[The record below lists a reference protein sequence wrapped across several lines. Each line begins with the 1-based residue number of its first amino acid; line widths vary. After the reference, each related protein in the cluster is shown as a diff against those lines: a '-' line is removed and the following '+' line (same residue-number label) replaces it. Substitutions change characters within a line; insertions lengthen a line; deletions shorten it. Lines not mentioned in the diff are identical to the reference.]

1 MKIRVTMKDPDSV
14 YDCVHDAA
22 KAEVAALGLSADE
35 VETVTDA
42 RAEKARAALK
52 TWVEYSEYV
61 TVEFDT
67 DAMTATV
74 VKLGE

>member
-1 MKIRVTMKDPDSV
+1 MKIRVTMKDPDGM
-14 YDCVHDAA
+14 YDCVQDAVT
-22 KAEVAALGLSADE
+22 AEVTALGLPADE
-35 VETVTDA
+35 AEMVIEA
-42 RAEKARAALK
+42 RAEKVRAAIK
-52 TWVEYSEYV
+52 TWVEYGEYL